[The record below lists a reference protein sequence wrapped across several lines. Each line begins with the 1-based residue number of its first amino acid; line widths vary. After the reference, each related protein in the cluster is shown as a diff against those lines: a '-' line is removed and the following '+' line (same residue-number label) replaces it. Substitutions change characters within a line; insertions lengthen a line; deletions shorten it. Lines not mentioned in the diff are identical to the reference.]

1 MKKGTKNLLMIG
13 GVAILGYFLWKK
25 SKKAKTT
32 IVKEAET
39 EIKEIAKDIKE
50 DVADI

>member
-1 MKKGTKNLLMIG
+1 MKKQTKNLLLIG
-13 GVAILGYFLWKK
+13 GVAVLGYFLWKK

-32 IVKEAET
+32 IVKEVE
-39 EIKEIAKDIKE
+39 EEVKEIAKDIKE